1 MKAMKSQANCTQNP
15 SCTIMTFYPT
25 EEEFNDFEK
34 YIIYMESQGAHRA
47 GVAKIIP
54 PKGWEARKTYDGISD
69 ILIPTPLQQVVSGR
83 AGVFTQYHKKK
94 KAMTVGEYCH
104 LANSAKYQAP
114 PHSDFDDLEQKYWN
128 TRLYGSPIYGADVNG
143 SLFDKNTKQWNLRHL
158 GTIQDLLEQ
167 ECGVVIEGVNTP
179 YLYFGMWKTTF
190 AWHTEDMDLYSI
202 NYVHFGEPKTWYAVP
217 PEHGRRLEHLAED
230 LFPASASGCGAFL
243 RHKFA
248 LMSPTVLRDN
258 RIPFSRV
265 TQEAGEFIVTF
276 PYGYHAG
283 FNHGFNC
290 AEAINFATS
299 RWIDYGKAASQCS
312 CGEARVSFPMD
323 VFVRTLQPEHYDLW
337 KRGQEQAAVNHVAPV
352 AADSQEPDAW
362 ELWVMRR
369 AALGLRDLPPC
380 RAPRPARQV
389 AAGRGG
395 RHRRTSKLPA
405 SQRRLRAAAPPSGAQ
420 GEDAACQSPERG
432 SALLTTPGSS
442 DLGLHPTGR
451 RDPGRR
457 PREQGTQELTDQAL
471 AKKRLLLSTACAAQ
485 DPDTQALSLDGPSLD
500 DAAPPSPA
508 SLHSAQA
515 SGCCCV
521 PAP

>member
-1 MKAMKSQANCTQNP
+1 MKSKANCTQNP

-25 EEEFNDFEK
+25 EEEFNDFDK
-34 YIIYMESQGAHRA
+34 YIAYMESQGAHQA
-47 GVAKIIP
+47 GVVKIIP
-54 PKGWEARKTYDGISD
+54 PKGWEARKTYDGISN
-69 ILIPTPLQQVVSGR
+69 ILVPTPLQQVVSGR

-94 KAMTVGEYCH
+94 KVMMVGEYCH

-114 PHSDFDDLEQKYWN
+114 PHSDFDDLERKYWK

-143 SLFDKNTKQWNLRHL
+143 SLFDENTKQWNLRHL

-167 ECGVVIEGVNTP
+167 ESGVVIEGINTP

-202 NYVHFGEPKTWYAVP
+202 NYMHFGEPKT
-217 PEHGRRLEHLAED
+217 
-230 LFPASASGCGAFL
+230 ASGCGAFL

-258 RIPFSRV
+258 GIPFSRV
-265 TQEAGEFIVTF
+265 TQEAGEFILTF

-283 FNHGFNC
+283 FNHGFTC
-290 AEAINFATS
+290 AEAINFATP

-323 VFVRTLQPEHYDLW
+323 VFVSTLQPERHELW
-337 KRGQEQAAVNHVAPV
+337 KRGQEQVAVNDAAPA

-362 ELWVMRR
+362 ELWVTRR
-369 AALGLRDLPPC
+369 AALGLRDLRPDARRALPGRWPRGEGAAATPLGSPP
-380 RAPRPARQV
+380 
-389 AAGRGG
+389 
-395 RHRRTSKLPA
+395 
-405 SQRRLRAAAPPSGAQ
+405 LRAACGP
-420 GEDAACQSPERG
+420 
-432 SALLTTPGSS
+432 LLLPLRLRTRTP
-442 DLGLHPTGR
+442 L
-451 RDPGRR
+451 
-457 PREQGTQELTDQAL
+457 GTQELTDQAL
-471 AKKRLLLSTACAAQ
+471 AKKLLLLSAACAAQ
-485 DPDTQALSLDGPSLD
+485 DPDAQALSSDGPSLD
-500 DAAPPSPA
+500 NAAPPSPA
-508 SLHSAQA
+508 SPHSAQA

>member
-1 MKAMKSQANCTQNP
+1 MKSKANCTQNP

-25 EEEFNDFEK
+25 EEEFNDFDK
-34 YIIYMESQGAHRA
+34 YIAYMESQGAHQA
-47 GVAKIIP
+47 GVVKIIP
-54 PKGWEARKTYDGISD
+54 PKEWEARKTYDGISN
-69 ILIPTPLQQVVSGR
+69 ILVPTPLQQVVSGR

-94 KAMTVGEYCH
+94 KVMMVGEYCH

-114 PHSDFDDLEQKYWN
+114 PHSDFDDLERKYWK

-143 SLFDKNTKQWNLRHL
+143 SLFDENTKQWNLRHL

-167 ECGVVIEGVNTP
+167 ESGVVIEGINTP
-179 YLYFGMWKTTF
+179 YLYFGMWKTMF

-202 NYVHFGEPKTWYAVP
+202 NYMHFGEPKTWYAVP
-217 PEHGRRLEHLAED
+217 PEHGQRLEHLAEE

-258 RIPFSRV
+258 GIPFSRV
-265 TQEAGEFIVTF
+265 TQEAGEFILTF

-283 FNHGFNC
+283 FNHGFTC
-290 AEAINFATS
+290 AEAINFATP

-323 VFVRTLQPEHYDLW
+323 VFVSTLQPERHELW
-337 KRGQEQAAVNHVAPV
+337 KRGQEQVAVNDAAPA

-369 AALGLRDLPPC
+369 AALGL
-380 RAPRPARQV
+380 V

-395 RHRRTSKLPA
+395 RRHAPRLPA
-405 SQRRLRAAAPPSGAQ
+405 SPRRLRAAAPPSAAQ
-420 GEDAACQSPERG
+420 DEDTACRSPERG
-432 SALLTTPGSS
+432 STLLTTPGPS

-451 RDPGRR
+451 RGPGRR

-471 AKKRLLLSTACAAQ
+471 AKKLLLLSAACAAQ
-485 DPDTQALSLDGPSLD
+485 DPDAQALSSDGPSLD
-500 DAAPPSPA
+500 NAAPPSPA
-508 SLHSAQA
+508 SPHSAQA